1 LFDSAIDDDLAD
13 QKIMIK
19 SGRSNDDRIK
29 GKVVKQKVA
38 LYIKIFSN
46 AGETML
52 ARLLASGMTG
62 NAKESEAEIPL
73 KKVEAPG
80 KPMIFNFNREIV

>member
-1 LFDSAIDDDLAD
+1 
-13 QKIMIK
+13 
-19 SGRSNDDRIK
+19 
-29 GKVVKQKVA
+29 
-38 LYIKIFSN
+38 
-46 AGETML
+46 ML